1 MGKYIQTKRGAVKKI
16 RFAPGKGNTKLLVL
30 SHDAV
35 SIWDV
40 KSAGLINELRSPK
53 DLVSRPCDIDWAA
66 SDRTVIATQD
76 GCLRIMSLALN
87 GSTSSIM
94 DYEESE

>member
-1 MGKYIQTKRGAVKKI
+1 MTCIGWKSDHVVRADAEGTINVWDLKTKLTKYIHTKRGAVKKM

-30 SHDAV
+30 NHDAV

-66 SDRTVIATQD
+66 R
-76 GCLRIMSLALN
+76 
-87 GSTSSIM
+87 
-94 DYEESE
+94 